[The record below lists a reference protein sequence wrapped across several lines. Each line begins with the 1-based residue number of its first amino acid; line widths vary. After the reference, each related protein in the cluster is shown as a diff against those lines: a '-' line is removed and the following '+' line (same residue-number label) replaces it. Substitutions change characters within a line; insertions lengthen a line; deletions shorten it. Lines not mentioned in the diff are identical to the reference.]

1 MKVLVFGGSFDPVHK
16 GHVSLFRRAMKVIAP
31 DVAHIVPAYHSPFK
45 AKSPTPFRLRMKMLK
60 LAFAGFGKNIVFD
73 DYELKQGGKTY
84 TYQLVQYLKKRY
96 DNPEIYLLVG
106 TDCLNDLHNW
116 KNPGYIFDNAVVVAG
131 KRKGYNENPAQFNH
145 LFLPGFFPKLSSSRV
160 RAHIL
165 ACGDVPDTVPE
176 IIAPKI
182 GRAHV

>member
-31 DVAHIVPAYHSPFK
+31 DAAHIVPAYHSPFK

-60 LAFAGFGKNIVFD
+60 QAFKGIGKNVVFD

-84 TYQLVQYLKKRY
+84 TYQLVQYLKKLY
-96 DNPEIYLLVG
+96 KDPEIYLLVG

-116 KNPGYIFDNAVVVAG
+116 KNPDFIFKNAVVVAG
-131 KRKGYNENPAQFNH
+131 KRKGYDEKPAKFRH
-145 LFLPGFFPKLSSSRV
+145 VFLPGFFPKLSSSRV

-165 ACGDVPDTVPE
+165 ACGDVPDT
-176 IIAPKI
+176 
-182 GRAHV
+182 